1 MLEGEAKDSSVSESI
16 ESRTTYDL
24 LFETSQAQA
33 ESAQQTPLQT
43 SNLRVIAEHLIQLA
57 HIY

>member
-43 SNLRVIAEHLIQLA
+43 SNLRGTAEHLIQLA